1 MASLLGLVKSGHMHL
16 GDLGLALL
24 SPNGLLTYAPLV
36 SVDYK
41 VISDDHDSLP
51 STCTLEGFFFFKS
64 SGLLL
69 LSIVLT
75 SAKLNVKCGLLL
87 IGLSGAK
94 FIVE

>member
-51 STCTLEGFFFFKS
+51 STCTLESFFFFLSRVAYYYCRLFLLVLSLMS
-64 SGLLL
+64 S
-69 LSIVLT
+69 V
-75 SAKLNVKCGLLL
+75 AYC
-87 IGLSGAK
+87 
-94 FIVE
+94 